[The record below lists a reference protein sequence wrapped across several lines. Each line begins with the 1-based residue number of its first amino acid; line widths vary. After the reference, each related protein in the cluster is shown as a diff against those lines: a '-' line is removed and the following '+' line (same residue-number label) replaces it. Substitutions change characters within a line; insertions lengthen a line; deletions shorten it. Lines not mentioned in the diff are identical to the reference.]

1 MGSWYASGEF
11 HGVCQ
16 FLTNC
21 RPPGH
26 DGHMPDSPRQLKR
39 FLLARP
45 LQGVTVLVVD
55 DHEDSRNVLREM
67 VE

>member
-1 MGSWYASGEF
+1 M
-11 HGVCQ
+11 
-16 FLTNC
+16 L
-21 RPPGH
+21 
-26 DGHMPDSPRQLKR
+26 DSPRQLKR

-55 DHEDSRNVLREM
+55 DHEDSRNVLRQM